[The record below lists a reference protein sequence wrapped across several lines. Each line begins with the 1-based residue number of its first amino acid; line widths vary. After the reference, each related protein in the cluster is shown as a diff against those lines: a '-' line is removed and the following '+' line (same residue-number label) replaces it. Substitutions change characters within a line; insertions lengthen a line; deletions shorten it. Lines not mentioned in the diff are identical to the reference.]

1 MTELSE
7 SVACALDSAAQR
19 LLGGKDVAVAFSG
32 GIDSGI
38 VAALA
43 VKYAKN
49 VRLYTAGTS
58 GSHHIEAALATAPLI
73 GADIETIE
81 IHDSDITD
89 YLREVMA
96 ITGTDSPL
104 TLAFEMPLF
113 CVMKT
118 CKEDSVTGGQGSDE
132 QFAGYSKYVG
142 KQDIQLREEMVK
154 DMAKLYKE
162 TLPHE
167 KKVAEHFGKE
177 IAYPYLDKDLVAIL
191 RSAPTEAIRPVDQDV
206 RKKLL
211 SDAARDLGLGYL
223 ADRPKKAAQY
233 GSGMM
238 DAVKRICRKRGITYN
253 KLVADLRKEMDGYSR
268 M

>member
-7 SVACALDSAAQR
+7 KVASALDSSARR

-38 VAALA
+38 TAALA
-43 VKYAKN
+43 AKYAKN

-58 GSHHIEAALATAPLI
+58 GSHDLEAALATAPLI
-73 GADIETIE
+73 GADIETVE
-81 IHDSDITD
+81 IHDSDIVD
-89 YLREVMA
+89 NLREA
-96 ITGTDSPL
+96 ICITGTDSPL

-113 CVMKT
+113 CVMRA
-118 CKEDSVTGGQGSDE
+118 CGEGCVAGGQGSDE

-142 KQDIQLREEMVK
+142 KGDVQMREEMVR

-167 KKVAEHFGKE
+167 KKVAAHFGKE
-177 IAYPYLDKDLVAIL
+177 IVYPFLDKDLVSL
-191 RSAPTEAIRPVDQDV
+191 MRSVPSEAIRPVGDV

-211 SDAARDLGLGYL
+211 SDAARDLGLDYL

-233 GSGMM
+233 GSGTM
-238 DAVKRICRKRGITYN
+238 DAVKRICKKRGTTYN
-253 KLVADLRKEMDGYSR
+253 QLVAELVKESEEYRKM
-268 M
+268 

>member
-58 GSHHIEAALATAPLI
+58 GSHDIEAALATAPLI

-89 YLREVMA
+89 YLREAMA

-142 KQDIQLREEMVK
+142 KQDIQLRE
-154 DMAKLYKE
+154 E

>member
-7 SVACALDSAAQR
+7 KVARMLDSSAQR

-43 VKYAKN
+43 SRHARG
-49 VRLYTAGTS
+49 VRLYTAGTP
-58 GSHHIEAALATAPLI
+58 GSHDIETALATAPLLGI
-73 GADIETIE
+73 DIETVE
-81 IHDSDITD
+81 IRDSDIVD
-89 YLREVMA
+89 YLREAMTV
-96 ITGTDSPL
+96 TGTDSPL

-113 CVMKT
+113 CVLRT
-118 CKEDSVTGGQGSDE
+118 CREGCVAGGQGSDE

-142 KQDIQLREEMVK
+142 KQDVPLREEMAG

-167 KKVAEHFGKE
+167 RKAAAHFGKE
-177 IAYPYLDKDLVAIL
+177 MEYVFLDRELVSFM
-191 RSAPTEAIRPVDQDV
+191 RNVPTAALLPAGEEV

-211 SDAARDLGLGYL
+211 GDAAMDLGLEYL
-223 ADRPKKAAQY
+223 AGRPKKAAQY
-233 GSGMM
+233 GSGVM
-238 DAVKRICRKRGITYN
+238 DAVKRVCRKKGVTYN
-253 KLVADLRKEMDGYSR
+253 QLVAGLKKEIDGYSR